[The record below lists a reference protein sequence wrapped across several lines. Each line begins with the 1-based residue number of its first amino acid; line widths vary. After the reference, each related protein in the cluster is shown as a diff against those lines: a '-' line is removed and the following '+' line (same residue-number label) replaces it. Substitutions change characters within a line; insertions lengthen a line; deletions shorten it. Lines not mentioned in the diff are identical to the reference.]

1 MEFMD
6 TVIRRQSCRAFAP
19 GQVALEE
26 IETILKAANAAPVSM
41 GLYGNIHI
49 SVIQDEALIAALEE
63 YTYRAFPD
71 EGEHPAYQAPTLFSI
86 NCLKKE
92 REAGAWADASA
103 IAENILLAA
112 ADLGLGSIYLMGIPQ
127 AVRNDA
133 GLVGRL
139 RAPEGFLPYV
149 MVGVGHPAGAWEKRS
164 FTTSRIN
171 TVFI

>member
-127 AVRNDA
+127 VVRNDA
-133 GLVGRL
+133 GRISALCHGGR
-139 RAPEGFLPYV
+139 RASGG
-149 MVGVGHPAGAWEKRS
+149 GVGEEKLHHKPNKHS
-164 FTTSRIN
+164 IYMIFSH
-171 TVFI
+171 FHHK